1 MTTLRTLATLC
12 AATLALAGC
21 ASLPREPRMDAFA
34 TPRVTVHRDGDDL
47 LTAGLGLAGLRA
59 PAPAFADVAHPT
71 PAELRRRAIWS
82 NWHGIADLTP
92 AGGYGTLYGS
102 TATVPGREFAT
113 FARLPGAS
121 QPHRVVVQ
129 VPDGFDAAR
138 RCILVAP
145 ASGSRGVYG
154 AISVAGAW
162 GLPKGCAVAYTD
174 KGAGT
179 DYFDLD
185 AGQGIALD
193 GTVAAA
199 GTATLGFEPSSTSG
213 HRVAFKH
220 AHSGDNPEKDWG
232 LHVKQAA
239 EFALRALDEAFPQQ
253 APFRFDN
260 TTVVAVAVS
269 NGGGAV
275 LRAAELDGDW
285 LDAVVAGE
293 PNVYAG
299 DGPPLYD
306 VATDA
311 ALLMPC
317 ALGHLGVPLPP
328 TVGPKCGEL
337 AGAGLVAGTT
347 DADRARDAYDR
358 LRARGWTDAALRA
371 GSLSAAFD
379 LWRAVAVT
387 YASSY
392 GGYGPDAHPCGY
404 RFAAVDAQG
413 APRAATTAERAAW
426 WADASGIPPGAGVQ
440 LLGPAGVAPLRCL
453 RDLWTGEGADAR
465 RVQAGIRATR
475 AGLPRKGL
483 PVIVVHGIDDG
494 LVPMAFTSSPYVA
507 AARAAGRD
515 VAYWRVDHAQHFDAF
530 MQLPP
535 VAASYVPLL
544 PYVYAALDRTWAHLY
559 DGAPM
564 PGDATL
570 ATLPRGAD
578 PALEARHLNLP
589 VR

>member
-1 MTTLRTLATLC
+1 
-12 AATLALAGC
+12 
-21 ASLPREPRMDAFA
+21 MDAFS
-34 TPRVTVHRDGDDL
+34 TPRVTEHRAGDDL

-59 PAPAFADVAHPT
+59 ATPAFAVAEHPT

-102 TATVPGREFAT
+102 TADVPGREYAT
-113 FARLPGAS
+113 LARLPGAS
-121 QPHRVVVQ
+121 QPHRVTVQ
-129 VPDGFDAAR
+129 VPDAFDAKR

-162 GLPKGCAVAYTD
+162 GLPRGCAVAYTD

-185 AGQGIALD
+185 AGQGVALD
-193 GTVAAA
+193 GTVQAPGAAPLA
-199 GTATLGFEPSSTSG
+199 FEPASRTG
-213 HRVAFKH
+213 RGIAFKH

-232 LHVKQAA
+232 RHVKQAA
-239 EFALRALDEAFPQQ
+239 EFALHALDDAFPAQ

-260 TTVVAVAVS
+260 TTVMAVAIS

-306 VATDA
+306 VATEA

-317 ALGHLGVPLPP
+317 AMAHLKIPLPP
-328 TVGPKCGEL
+328 TAAPTC
-337 AGAGLVAGTT
+337 ADAGTAGIVDGAT
-347 DADRARDAYDR
+347 DADRARNAYER
-358 LRARGWTDAALRA
+358 LKARGWTDEALGA
-371 GSLSAAFD
+371 GSLSTAFD
-379 LWRAVAVT
+379 LWKAVAAT
-387 YASSY
+387 YASAY
-392 GGYGPDAHPCGY
+392 GRYAPDAHPCGF
-404 RFAAVDAQG
+404 RFAAVDAAG
-413 APRAATTAERAAW
+413 AARPATALERAAW
-426 WADASGIPPGAGVQ
+426 WSDASGIPPGAGVS
-440 LLGPAGVAPLRCL
+440 LLPPSGTSADALRCL
-453 RDLWTGEGADAR
+453 RTLWTGDSDAAR
-465 RVQAGIRATR
+465 RVRAGIAETR
-475 AGLPRKGL
+475 ASAPRPGLP
-483 PVIVVHGIDDG
+483 ITVVHGVNDG
-494 LVPMAFTSSPYVA
+494 LVPAAFTSAPYVA
-507 AARAAGRD
+507 MARAAGRD
-515 VAYWRVDHAQHFDAF
+515 VAYWRVANAQHFDAF
-530 MQLPP
+530 VALPP
-535 VAASYVPLL
+535 VGARYVPLL

-564 PGDATL
+564 PVDADI
-570 ATLPRGAD
+570 ATVPRGAD
-578 PALEARHLNLP
+578 PALTERNLP
-589 VR
+589 MPR